1 MKVLTLSPGNLFMLF
16 VAADFFFSKKKM
28 LFRISSES
36 NRLHPDQAKH
46 FFRPDLGSNLLQ
58 RLSGSRGQ

>member
-1 MKVLTLSPGNLFMLF
+1 MKGLILSPGNMFMLF
-16 VAADFFFSKKKM
+16 VTAFSKKKI
-28 LFRISSES
+28 LSRISSES

-46 FFRPDLGSNLLQ
+46 FFGPDLGSNLLQ